1 MAHHEASPVPTAS
14 LRRPAE
20 RVARELLGATLV
32 RRLDGEILS
41 LRIVETEAYVGPED
55 RACHAFAGRRTARTE
70 VMFLAGGHA
79 YVYFVYGMHHCLN
92 VVTGP
97 AERGEAVLIRAG
109 EPLEGVETMKRR
121 RGLAERAAKPGEIAG
136 GPARLCQALGI
147 DRALNGVRF
156 GEGELHL
163 LRGQP
168 IEECDVV
175 RSPRVGV
182 DYAGE
187 AAAWSLRFSIRGNQH
202 VSRPR
207 PG

>member
-109 EPLEGVETMKRR
+109 EPLEGAETMRR
-121 RGLAERAAKPGEIAG
+121 LRGLLDRAPRPGEIAG
-136 GPARLCQALGI
+136 GPARLCQALAI
-147 DRALNGVRF
+147 DRTLDGVPF
-156 GEGELHL
+156 GTGELVL
-163 LRGQP
+163 IRGRS
-168 IEECDVV
+168 IEERDVV

-187 AAAWSLRFSIRGNQH
+187 AAAWALRFSVKGNLH